1 MPPVTSMTSSPA
13 AAVPYFAT
21 EAHYLSLA
29 GRLAAAL
36 QDGGLVL
43 VTGDPSANPQLLSE
57 ALRKVARARR
67 MVIDISC
74 SSELEIEQLSRA
86 CCAGPAEP
94 APALFVFDEV
104 DRLSDQQVAQTC
116 KAFAQ
121 RAGESAAAVL
131 LSRGCFSDRL
141 EAPLLQPVKEALA
154 ARFRLDEIGE
164 DESIDF
170 LRHQLQTRHR
180 DDEKRGVPSVIF
192 PALAVLGV
200 VATLG
205 VCALLVVRHI
215 DTPHPTTATVA
226 ATSPPPAAQ
235 PPAATPA
242 MPATTEPAPT
252 TDAAPAQPIAPAASP
267 RAPQSP
273 AVTPL
278 SSTETAVLVSRG
290 DDFLK
295 AGDIASARLY
305 YERAADAG
313 NGSAALRLGATFDP
327 GFLASAGVR
336 GTLGDPAR
344 AASWYTRARDL
355 GEAAAAQRLKSLDHT
370 TP

>member
-1 MPPVTSMTSSPA
+1 VPPVTSMTSSPA

-170 LRHQLQTRHR
+170 LRHQLQTRYR

-235 PPAATPA
+235 PPAAAPA

-252 TDAAPAQPIAPAASP
+252 TDAAPAMPATTEPAPPLLAHPSLLRSHRSLRPKPQCWYPAATISSRRATSRRRACITSGLPMRATARRRCGWARHSIPAFSPAPACGALSGTRRGRRRGIHVPAISAKPPP
-267 RAPQSP
+267 R
-273 AVTPL
+273 
-278 SSTETAVLVSRG
+278 
-290 DDFLK
+290 
-295 AGDIASARLY
+295 SA
-305 YERAADAG
+305 
-313 NGSAALRLGATFDP
+313 
-327 GFLASAGVR
+327 
-336 GTLGDPAR
+336 
-344 AASWYTRARDL
+344 
-355 GEAAAAQRLKSLDHT
+355 
-370 TP
+370 

>member
-1 MPPVTSMTSSPA
+1 VIEFPLRCRPVTSSTSSPA

-36 QDGGLVL
+36 QDRRLVL
-43 VTGDPSANPQLLSE
+43 VTGDPPADPQLLSE
-57 ALRKVARARR
+57 ALRKVTQARH
-67 MVIDISC
+67 MVIDIPC
-74 SSELEIEQLSRA
+74 SGELEIEQLSRA
-86 CCAGPAEP
+86 CCVGAAEP

-104 DRLSDQQVAQTC
+104 DRLSDLEVAQAC
-116 KAFAQ
+116 KAIAQ
-121 RAGESAAAVL
+121 KAGESAAAVL
-131 LSRGCFSDRL
+131 LARGCFSDRL
-141 EAPLLQPVKEALA
+141 EAPLLQPVKEAVG

-180 DDEKRGVPSVIF
+180 DDEKRGVPPVVFGAS
-192 PALAVLGV
+192 AVLGV

-215 DTPHPTTATVA
+215 DTPRPTTPTVA

-235 PPAATPA
+235 PPP
-242 MPATTEPAPT
+242 
-252 TDAAPAQPIAPAASP
+252 DAPAQPVAPAAP
-267 RAPQSP
+267 PVPQSP
-273 AVTPL
+273 AIAPL
-278 SSTETAVLVSRG
+278 SSTETAMLLSRG

-344 AASWYTRARDL
+344 AASWYTRAREL
-355 GEAAAAQRLKSLDHT
+355 GEAVAAQRLKRLDHT

>member
-1 MPPVTSMTSSPA
+1 MTSSTSSPA

-36 QDGGLVL
+36 QDRHLVL
-43 VTGDPSANPQLLSE
+43 VTGDPPADPQLLSE
-57 ALRKVARARR
+57 ALRKVTQARR
-67 MVIDISC
+67 VVIDIPC

-86 CCAGPAEP
+86 CCAGAAES
-94 APALFVFDEV
+94 APALFVFDQV
-104 DRLSDQQVAQTC
+104 DRLSDQQLAQTC
-116 KAFAQ
+116 KVIAR
-121 RAGESAAAVL
+121 RAEESAAAVL
-131 LSRGCFSDRL
+131 LARGCFSDRL
-141 EAPLLQPVKEALA
+141 EAPLLQPVKEALG

-180 DDEKRGVPSVIF
+180 DDERRGVPAVV
-192 PALAVLGV
+192 PRALAVLGV

-205 VCALLVVRHI
+205 VCGLLVVRHI
-215 DTPHPTTATVA
+215 DTPRPTTATVA
-226 ATSPPPAAQ
+226 ATSPPAAQ
-235 PPAATPA
+235 PPPV
-242 MPATTEPAPT
+242 APV
-252 TDAAPAQPIAPAASP
+252 QPVAPAAP
-267 RAPQSP
+267 PPAPPSP
-273 AVTPL
+273 AVVPL

-295 AGDIASARLY
+295 AGDVASARLY

-344 AASWYTRARDL
+344 AASWYARARDL